1 MVIQTEN
8 RKVESSQNKDK
19 QNKFLT
25 HKRFI
30 FWKKII
36 VILNWGSAERDEVN

>member
-1 MVIQTEN
+1 MMIQTEN

-25 HKRFI
+25 HKR
-30 FWKKII
+30 
-36 VILNWGSAERDEVN
+36 LNQGSTERDQVKANN